1 VTGRG
6 VHTYRAWAVS
16 GMLGGACTSV
26 AANVA
31 HVFVPPVGAPAGW
44 APEPGAVLAAIVWPL
59 ALLGATEVL
68 ARKRWAHRWMRL
80 LGTLAVLVV
89 ALVAAVISYQH
100 LHDLLIHYGESQ
112 LSATIGPLG
121 IDGLMLVCSTALV
134 AADTP
139 SDTAPDTH
147 EHAMDA
153 PRDAV
158 LDTSV
163 HTPVSASVLPV
174 AACTDAPAAVSVHV
188 PRPMSERAPDTVS
201 VSDQADADMF
211 RTRGVHTLRG
221 AQTELGAGRARA
233 QRALALAW
241 PEE

>member
-1 VTGRG
+1 MTGHGVSG

-31 HVFVPPVGAPAGW
+31 HVFVLPAGAPADW
-44 APEPGAVLAAIVWPL
+44 MPEPGAVLAAIVWPL

-68 ARKRWAHRWMRL
+68 ARKRWAHRWMCI

-139 SDTAPDTH
+139 ADTGVHTVDTVPDT
-147 EHAMDA
+147 
-153 PRDAV
+153 P
-158 LDTSV
+158 V

-174 AACTDAPAAVSVHV
+174 SACTDAPAAVSVHV
-188 PRPMSERAPDTVS
+188 PRPVSERVPDTVS
-201 VSDQADADMF
+201 VSDQADADTL
-211 RTRGVHTLRG
+211 RTRDVRTLRG

-241 PEE
+241 PDTP